1 MEFSNT
7 LIHCSSIGKL
17 LTEPQSKADK
27 EKGELSKTAKTHLIE
42 VYAYMKYGF
51 KKEIDN
57 KYTDKGNT
65 VEPEA
70 IDMLSLTMKMPF
82 EKNTETFSNDYFTGT
97 PDVIGETIVF
107 DTKSSWDWI
116 TFLSKIPDKLDSEYE
131 AQVNGYMDLLG
142 LDTACVAYCLLD
154 TPEHFRESAK
164 YSLLRKMNVISD
176 ESPEFI
182 KEWNKKE
189 ANMIFSNA
197 PLEERILLFPV
208 YKNQELIDKAK
219 EKVIKARTFL
229 QELEYKHLN
238 FNK

>member
-1 MEFSNT
+1 MEFFNT

-17 LTEPQSKADK
+17 LTEPISKADK
-27 EKGELSKTAKTHLIE
+27 EAGELSKTAKTHLIE
-42 VYAYMKYGF
+42 VYANKKYGF

-82 EKNTETFSNDYFTGT
+82 EKNIKTFSNDFFIGT
-97 PDVIGETIVF
+97 PDVIDETIVY

-116 TFLSKIPDKLDSEYE
+116 TFLSNIPDKLDSTYE

-142 LDTACVAYCLLD
+142 LDTACVAYCLID
-154 TPEHFRESAK
+154 TPEHIRNSAK
-164 YSLLRKMNVISD
+164 YSLLRKMDVVSE

-182 KEWNKKE
+182 KEWNEKE
-189 ANMIFSNA
+189 RNMIFSNA

-208 YKNQELIDKAK
+208 YRNEELIEKAK
-219 EKVIKARTFL
+219 AKVLKARTFL

>member
-1 MEFSNT
+1 MEFFNT

-17 LTEPQSKADK
+17 LTEPISKADK
-27 EKGELSKTAKTHLIE
+27 ESGELSKTAKTHLIE
-42 VYAYMKYGF
+42 VYANKKYGF

-70 IDMLSLTMKMPF
+70 IDMLSLTIKRPLS
-82 EKNTETFSNDYFTGT
+82 KNTEVFSNDFFIGI
-97 PDVIGETIVF
+97 PDVIDEMVY

-116 TFLSKIPDKLDSEYE
+116 TFLSNIPDKLDATYE

-142 LDTACVAYCLLD
+142 LDKACVAYCLID
-154 TPEHFRESAK
+154 TPEHIRNSAK
-164 YSLLRKMNVISD
+164 FSLLRKMDVVSE

-182 KEWNKKE
+182 KEWNEKE
-189 ANMIFSNA
+189 KNMIFSNA
-197 PLEERILLFPV
+197 PLEERVLLFPV
-208 YKNQELIDKAK
+208 YRNEELIEKAK
-219 EKVIKARTFL
+219 AKVLKARTFL

>member
-1 MEFSNT
+1 MEFFNT

-17 LTEPQSKADK
+17 LTEPISKADK
-27 EKGELSKTAKTHLIE
+27 ESGELSKTAKTHLIE
-42 VYAYMKYGF
+42 VYANKKYGF

-70 IDMLSLTMKMPF
+70 IDMLSLTIKRPLS
-82 EKNTETFSNDYFTGT
+82 KNTEVFSNDFFIGT
-97 PDVIGETIVF
+97 PDVIDEIVY
-107 DTKSSWDWI
+107 DSN
-116 TFLSKIPDKLDSEYE
+116 IPDKLDSTYE

-142 LDTACVAYCLLD
+142 LDKACVAYCLID
-154 TPEHFRESAK
+154 TPEHIRNSAK
-164 YSLLRKMNVISD
+164 YSLLRKMDVVSE

-182 KEWNKKE
+182 KEWNEKE
-189 ANMIFSNA
+189 RNMIFSNA

-208 YKNQELIDKAK
+208 YRNEELIEKAK
-219 EKVIKARTFL
+219 AKVLKARTFL

>member
-1 MEFSNT
+1 MEFFNT

-17 LTEPQSKADK
+17 LTEPISKADK
-27 EKGELSKTAKTHLIE
+27 ESGELSKTAKTHLIE
-42 VYAYMKYGF
+42 VYANKKYGF

-70 IDMLSLTMKMPF
+70 IDMLSLTIKRPL
-82 EKNTETFSNDYFTGT
+82 EKNIKTFSNDFFVGT
-97 PDVIGETIVF
+97 PDVIDETVVY
-107 DTKSSWDWI
+107 DTKSSWDWV
-116 TFLSKIPDKLDSEYE
+116 TFLSKVPDKLDSEYE

-142 LDTACVAYCLLD
+142 LEKACVAYCLLD
-154 TPEHFRESAK
+154 TPEHIRNSVK
-164 YSLLRKMNVISD
+164 YSLLRKMNVISE

-182 KEWNKKE
+182 KEWNEKE
-189 ANMIFSNA
+189 RNMIFSNA
-197 PLEERILLFPV
+197 PLEERVLLFPV
-208 YKNQELIDKAK
+208 YRNEELIEKAK
-219 EKVIKARTFL
+219 AKVLKARTFL

>member
-1 MEFSNT
+1 MEFFNT

-17 LTEPQSKADK
+17 LTEPISKADK
-27 EKGELSKTAKTHLIE
+27 ESGELSKTAKTHLIE
-42 VYAYMKYGF
+42 VYANKKYGF

-70 IDMLSLTMKMPF
+70 IDMLSLTIKRPLS
-82 EKNTETFSNDYFTGT
+82 KNAEVFSNDFFIGT
-97 PDVIGETIVF
+97 PDVIDEIVY

-116 TFLSKIPDKLDSEYE
+116 TFLSNIPDKLDATYE

-142 LDTACVAYCLLD
+142 LEKACVAYCLID
-154 TPEHFRESAK
+154 TPEHIRNSAK
-164 YSLLRKMNVISD
+164 FSLLRKMDVVSE

-189 ANMIFSNA
+189 KNMIFSNA

-208 YKNQELIDKAK
+208 YRNEELIEKAK
-219 EKVIKARTFL
+219 AKVLKARTFL